1 MGKVLRIIPLPVIA
15 LILSFLCPTELSL
28 FVGGLRL
35 PPHRIVLLIVV
46 PIAIWKLMAGNGN
59 CRFKAFDIFFLA
71 FGAWVLLAFSLH
83 PGETGG
89 IETGGSE
96 ALDSVGGY
104 LIARAY
110 IRTLSQFVA
119 VLKMLSV
126 AVIVSGL
133 IALPEMITGR
143 YYVHEM
149 MQAITGQTLTMRGG
163 ERFGLTRAYAT
174 FDHPIHLGTFCSA
187 MFALFWY
194 AAGSWTARLTRGG
207 LIALATFTAVSSAPI
222 LGLILQVGMIFW
234 DIVTRMFR
242 GRVMISLSVIVI
254 ALSVIS
260 FMSSRSVF
268 ALIAAYLTFN
278 PWTGYYRLLIW
289 EYGSANIAAHPW
301 IGIGLGDWARP
312 VWMVSDSVDA
322 YWLLIG
328 MRTGLPTIIFL
339 LLAIA
344 CLVYSAAKVARRHP
358 DWLVRRY
365 AKAWF
370 ISLIAFMLVG
380 CTVHFWNVL
389 ACYFFF
395 FLGLAGWIADPVR
408 VRQQVAGLQAASGR
422 KRRRRRG
429 RRGRPA
435 PGASP
440 GALQPA

>member
-1 MGKVLRIIPLPVIA
+1 MGKVLRTIPLPVTA

-28 FVGGLRL
+28 FLGSLRL

-46 PIAIWKLMAGNGN
+46 PIALWKLIGNGN
-59 CRFKAFDIFFLA
+59 CRFKAFDFFFLA
-71 FGAWVLLAFSLH
+71 FGAWVLFAFSLH

-104 LIARAY
+104 LVARAY
-110 IRTLSQFVA
+110 IRTIGHFVA
-119 VLKMLSV
+119 VLQMMAV

-143 YYVHEM
+143 HYVHEL
-149 MQAITGQTLTMRGG
+149 MQAITGQTLPLRGG
-163 ERFGLTRAYAT
+163 MRFGLTRAYAS

-194 AAGSWTARLTRGG
+194 AAGSWTSRLTRGG
-207 LIALATFTAVSSAPI
+207 LIVLATFTAVSSAPI
-222 LGLILQVGMIFW
+222 LGLLLQGGMIIW
-234 DIVTRMFR
+234 DMLTRAFR
-242 GRVMISLSVIVI
+242 GRVMITVSLVVVG
-254 ALSVIS
+254 LMTIS

-268 ALIAAYLTFN
+268 ALIAAYMTFN

-289 EYGSANIAAHPW
+289 EHGMANIAAHPW
-301 IGIGLGDWARP
+301 IGLGLGEWARP
-312 VWMVSDSVDA
+312 EWMVSDSVDA
-322 YWLLIG
+322 FWLLIG
-328 MRTGLPTIIFL
+328 LRTGLPTIIFL
-339 LLAIA
+339 LTAIA
-344 CLVYSAAKVARRHP
+344 LLVYSAAKVARRHP
-358 DWLVRRY
+358 DWLVKRY

-370 ISLIAFMLVG
+370 ISLIAFVLVG

-408 VRQQVAGLQAASGR
+408 VRQPVASAQTTSQR
-422 KRRRRRG
+422 KRGRRRRR
-429 RRGRPA
+429 RARPA
-435 PGASP
+435 QDMRPGT
-440 GALQPA
+440 LQPA